1 VEKVM
6 AEPGIADMIE
16 QCWIDGAKTYIKQ
29 DPSLEKDPEFTKRR
43 FSPPKRIILGFF
55 LMNRSIQEDAL

>member
-1 VEKVM
+1 M

-16 QCWIDGAKTYIKQ
+16 QCWIDGAKTYIKH

-43 FSPPKRIILGFF
+43 FLPPKRTIP
-55 LMNRSIQEDAL
+55 